1 MTSTKPAKADAT
13 GPQIGTLNVDG
24 KPIRVWLRV
33 HHDGIEYIGRLW
45 FGDDPGATRGVMDHG
60 VIPGNTR
67 ENVRASACRLTPE
80 ELQQRYDRAM
90 RERRKYDPLR
100 RLTQDMLSKVR
111 RLNQVAIALQAGL
124 IQPTDGADQLAET
137 EAQLHELVARLR
149 DVAGV
154 QDEPAE

>member
-1 MTSTKPAKADAT
+1 MTTTKHEKADA
-13 GPQIGTLNVDG
+13 GPKIGTLDVDG

-67 ENVRASACRLTPE
+67 ENVRASACRLTSD
-80 ELQQRYDRAM
+80 ELRQRYERAM

-100 RLTQDMLSKVR
+100 RLTQDMLAKVR

-124 IQPTDGADQLAET
+124 IEPADGADQLAET
-137 EAQLHELVARLR
+137 ESQLHELVARLR